1 MFEDYP
7 RALVLTPD
15 RWRARHVHRPGASR
29 GLTPSTLLTRMA
41 VTDHWLNTPH
51 WSTDIPLDTPHPRV
65 GALVEHG
72 YVVLRDLEPPI
83 PESEYLGLEYMD
95 WKSGGDTNFA
105 PDRHRRRRA
114 RLPRLLEAGRG
125 APRQGR
131 PVHIERASAARR
143 IVAEVESV
151 GADFGRVR
159 VIKLE
164 PQPYD
169 EALRQIHRD
178 DNNRF
183 NPDAD
188 GWVVRSW
195 IELTDN
201 PDSFMV
207 LMEQGADGLPDP
219 STEVRVPLHRGRAS
233 SSTRSDSGTSCAT
246 PAPSRATRSISS
258 FESGPALEAWIDVAA
273 PLST

>member
-1 MFEDYP
+1 
-7 RALVLTPD
+7 
-15 RWRARHVHRPGASR
+15 
-29 GLTPSTLLTRMA
+29 MA

-65 GALVEHG
+65 GALAEHG
-72 YVVLRDLEPPI
+72 YAVLRDLEQAV

-105 PDRHRRRRA
+105 PVATADGELDCRGFWKPGEER
-114 RLPRLLEAGRG
+114 PDKGGRFTSN
-125 APRQGR
+125 APRC
-131 PVHIERASAARR
+131 PS

-183 NPDAD
+183 NPDTD

-201 PDSFMV
+201 PDSFMI
-207 LMEQGADGLPDP
+207 LMEQGPDGLPDP
-219 STEVRVPLHRGRAS
+219 STEVRVPLHRGARFVLD
-233 SSTRSDSGTSCAT
+233 TQRMWHVVRHPGT
-246 PAPSRATRSISS
+246 APGYALIPGSERR
-258 FESGPALEAWIDVAA
+258 PALAAWTARRRA
-273 PLST
+273 